1 MKKYSNPPL
10 LPNGPPSIVGNSQVG
25 STHLNPTHS
34 LGALN
39 PAMAAVAAANA
50 INLFPMIGNLLSST
64 KSCLLLRN
72 LPISVKVEDIISLL
86 GEFAESIRPAGI
98 HMVLNPQVSFF
109 VDVFFS

>member
-1 MKKYSNPPL
+1 MG
-10 LPNGPPSIVGNSQVG
+10 NGAQVG
-25 STHLNPTHS
+25 PNLNPSHT
-34 LGALN
+34 LGSIN

-50 INLFPMIGNLLSST
+50 MNLFPMIGNLLPST

-98 HMVLNPQVSFF
+98 HMVLNPHVSFTKT
-109 VDVFFS
+109 